1 MRSKKQELF
10 RSLKAI
16 PPEVGEAIAKGLSI
30 PVLSIGAGIQCDG
43 QLLINGDMLGLV
55 EVFTPKFVK
64 KYANVGEIITVAISQ
79 YIHDVKQLRF
89 PEDRHT
95 YKMKEGEA
103 EKLNDILKSLG
114 SKYSKFAGV

>member
-1 MRSKKQELF
+1 
-10 RSLKAI
+10 
-16 PPEVGEAIAKGLSI
+16 
-30 PVLSIGAGIQCDG
+30 
-43 QLLINGDMLGLV
+43 MLGLV

-79 YIHDVKQLRF
+79 YIHDVKELRF
-89 PEDRHT
+89 PKDRHA